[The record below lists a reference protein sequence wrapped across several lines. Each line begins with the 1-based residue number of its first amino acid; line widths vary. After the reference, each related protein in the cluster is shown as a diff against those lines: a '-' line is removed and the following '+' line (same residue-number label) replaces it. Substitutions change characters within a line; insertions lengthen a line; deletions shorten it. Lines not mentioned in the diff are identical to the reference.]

1 MKLANQRPTKV
12 SVAKGRA
19 IKQESNETN
28 SGNGVGDGVIG
39 PTLLTSRRL
48 RMLFALVHLKRLRQS
63 RPLTRLESV
72 SSMGFGVTQR
82 AISQDADENTNN

>member
-28 SGNGVGDGVIG
+28 SGNGVIG